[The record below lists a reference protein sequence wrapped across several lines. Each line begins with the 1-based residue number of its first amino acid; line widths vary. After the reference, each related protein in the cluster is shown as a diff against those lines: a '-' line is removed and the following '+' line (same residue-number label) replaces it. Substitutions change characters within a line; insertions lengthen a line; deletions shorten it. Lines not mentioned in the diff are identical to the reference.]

1 MLLRFFVFVDDF
13 QIPFLP
19 LIIMG
24 FIHGIGHCAG
34 HHDDEIPPNINR
46 ATFWRKQLLKIG
58 AKLVIILALSR
69 RWPGWNVLFP
79 GGTSRFQHLCD
90 GCSFLPHRFGRNSHG
105 RFPRFLHGLRFCPC
119 SRFLLG
125 RRGRV
130 LRFLLPGIFPE
141 WLHSTPS
148 LNIMRQF
155 TSFAMVFLLSKI
167 GEGAGYLLI
176 HRRPHIGL
184 TPPDTRR
191 RRTSRRTHPLR

>member
-1 MLLRFFVFVDDF
+1 
-13 QIPFLP
+13 
-19 LIIMG
+19 MG

-119 SRFLLG
+119 SRFLLERSG
-125 RRGRV
+125 RFLRFFSSGNFSRMASFHTLLKNHAAIYLICHGFSPFKNRRGR
-130 LRFLLPGIFPE
+130 R
-141 WLHSTPS
+141 
-148 LNIMRQF
+148 
-155 TSFAMVFLLSKI
+155 LSP
-167 GEGAGYLLI
+167 YS
-176 HRRPHIGL
+176 P
-184 TPPDTRR
+184 TPPHWSYSSGYSSPAYFSANSSSSMTTYSERR
-191 RRTSRRTHPLR
+191 